1 MDREVNHRFS
11 KEKSLYLISPWPGQ
25 SSDGGFCIITLLVDS
40 SGIQVLMYSQI
51 RSTEVKW
58 DSVSTLKRTQNW
70 KRPVVCKNTMEHHQI
85 EKNFAT
91 TFHLLC
97 WASGTPEQR

>member
-1 MDREVNHRFS
+1 
-11 KEKSLYLISPWPGQ
+11 
-25 SSDGGFCIITLLVDS
+25 
-40 SGIQVLMYSQI
+40 
-51 RSTEVKW
+51 
-58 DSVSTLKRTQNW
+58 
-70 KRPVVCKNTMEHHQI
+70 MEHHQI